1 MELLTT
7 AEAADYLRLKE
18 RKLYEL
24 VAEGAVPCT
33 KVTGKWLFPR
43 AELDRWLDA
52 GMARPAGLAPVEPPP
67 IVGGSQDP
75 LLDWALRESGS
86 GLAGLPEGSEAGIAR
101 LRAGS
106 VVAAAIHLHDLED
119 GERDA
124 NVAAAL
130 GGPGLSDAVLIAFA
144 RREQCLIV
152 APGNPLGLSGLA
164 DMVRAK
170 ARLAM
175 RPAGAGARLLLMAL
189 LRRDG
194 HSIDDLAKDNPLA
207 PTGPDVATAIR
218 TGRADCGIAS
228 RSVAQAAGL
237 DAVPLCWERFDLL
250 MRQRDYF
257 RPPMQKLLSCMT
269 GTPFRT
275 RAADLTG
282 YDVSEAG
289 MVRAAA

>member
-24 VAEGAVPCT
+24 VAAGAVPCT

-52 GMARPAGLAPVEPPP
+52 GMARPAGLALAEPPP
-67 IVGGSQDP
+67 IIGGSQDP
-75 LLDWALRESGS
+75 LLDWALRESAS
-86 GLAGLPEGSEAGIAR
+86 GLAGLPEGREAGIAR
-101 LRAGS
+101 LRAGN
-106 VVAAAIHLHDLED
+106 VLAAAIHLHDLDD

-124 NVAAAL
+124 NVAATLA
-130 GGPGLSDAVLIAFA
+130 GPGLSDAVLIAFA
-144 RREQCLIV
+144 RREQCLIM
-152 APGNPLGLSGLA
+152 APGNPLGLNGLG
-164 DMVRAK
+164 DVVRAK

-175 RPAGAGARLLLMAL
+175 RPAGAGARLLLLAL
-189 LRRDG
+189 LRREGLSPDQL
-194 HSIDDLAKDNPLA
+194 SKDSPLA

-250 MRQRDYF
+250 LRQRDYF
-257 RPPMQKLLSCMT
+257 RPPMQRLLQCMAS
-269 GTPFRT
+269 PALRT

-289 MVRAAA
+289 AVRAAA

>member
-1 MELLTT
+1 MDLLTT
-7 AEAADYLRLKE
+7 SEAAEYLRLKE

-24 VAEGAVPCT
+24 IAAGAVPCT

-52 GMARPAGLAPVEPPP
+52 SMARPAGLAPVEPPP
-67 IVGGSQDP
+67 IIGGSQDP

-106 VVAAAIHLHDLED
+106 VLAAAIHLHDLED
-119 GERDA
+119 AAQDA
-124 NVAAAL
+124 NVTAAL
-130 GGPGLSDAVLIAFA
+130 GGPGLADAVLIGFA

-152 APGNPLGLSGLA
+152 APGNPLGLSGLC
-164 DMVRAK
+164 DVVRAK

-189 LRRDG
+189 LRREGLTLD
-194 HSIDDLAKDNPLA
+194 HLARDNPLA

-218 TGRADCGIAS
+218 TDRADCGIAS
-228 RSVAQAAGL
+228 RSVAQASGL
-237 DAVPLCWERFDLL
+237 DAVSLCWERFDLI

-257 RPPMQKLLSCMT
+257 RPPTQKLLACMA
-269 GTPFRT
+269 GSAFRS
-275 RAADLTG
+275 RAGDLTG
-282 YDVSEAG
+282 YDISEAG
-289 MVRAAA
+289 SVRAAA